1 MASTFGGIVAH
12 VSSASDT
19 SESVS
24 MIKKIVEDNEKSDIE
39 SIFAGS
45 HWQWTSEAL
54 DFPPQQSQFI
64 IGTITSNYVC
74 IHSFIKTRKF
84 VSFI

>member
-1 MASTFGGIVAH
+1 MASTFAGIVAR

-24 MIKKIVEDNEKSDIE
+24 VIEKIAEDNEKSNIE

-45 HWQWTSEAL
+45 HWQRTSEAL

-64 IGTITSNYVC
+64 ISMTTSNYVH
-74 IHSFIKTRKF
+74 ILSFIKARKF
-84 VSFI
+84 VSFT

>member
-1 MASTFGGIVAH
+1 MASTFAGIVAR

-24 MIKKIVEDNEKSDIE
+24 VIEKIVEDNEKSNIE

-45 HWQWTSEAL
+45 HWQ
-54 DFPPQQSQFI
+54 
-64 IGTITSNYVC
+64 
-74 IHSFIKTRKF
+74 
-84 VSFI
+84 

>member
-19 SESVS
+19 SESVPV
-24 MIKKIVEDNEKSDIE
+24 IEKIVEDNEKSDIK

-45 HWQWTSEAL
+45 RWQ
-54 DFPPQQSQFI
+54 
-64 IGTITSNYVC
+64 
-74 IHSFIKTRKF
+74 
-84 VSFI
+84 

>member
-1 MASTFGGIVAH
+1 MASTFGGIVAY

-19 SESVS
+19 SESVPV
-24 MIKKIVEDNEKSDIE
+24 IEKILEDNEKSDIK

-54 DFPPQQSQFI
+54 DFPPQQSQF
-64 IGTITSNYVC
+64 TITSNYVC
-74 IHSFIKTRKF
+74 ILSFIKAQKF
-84 VSFI
+84 VSFT